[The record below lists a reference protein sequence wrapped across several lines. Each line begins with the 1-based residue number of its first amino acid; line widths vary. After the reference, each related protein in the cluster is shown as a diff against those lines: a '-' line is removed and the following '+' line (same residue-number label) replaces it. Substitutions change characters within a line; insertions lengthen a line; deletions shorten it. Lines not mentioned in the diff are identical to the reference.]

1 MTNALQNNVPDGVTD
16 IDTTARYPLFLL
28 VGSGLVWL
36 VLGGVLALINLA
48 QTYTPALLADCAWL
62 TYGRLQAIHETIL
75 VYGWFGNGGLA
86 VVLWLL
92 ARLGGSP
99 LRGQNYITVGA
110 LFWNLAI
117 TLSAIGIATGD
128 ATSFPLLQMPRYVQ
142 AIMLF
147 SFAAI
152 AVPGVLAWSGRRS
165 EVTFVSHWYA
175 VAALFLFPWFFSVA
189 QVMLNFVPMR
199 GTLQAVVATWY
210 AQNVFSLWL
219 APVAMAAVYYLLP
232 KITGRVIHNY
242 DFAVYGFWTLLF
254 FGCWMGGRHL
264 IGGPVPAWIPTMAI
278 VCAWLVLFHHMIVY
292 FNLREIFRPGGS
304 TVLKFLA
311 IGLGSYLLSAVVDTA
326 FASRALA
333 EVTQFTFFQQAQMQL
348 AFGSVTLIIFGAF
361 YYLVPRL
368 AGAHWPSVS
377 LIRGHF
383 LASVL
388 GFVLLVL
395 ALGAAG
401 WTQGLGLNDAEI
413 TFVEIA
419 SKTKTWLVVAT
430 AAQGVLL
437 FGNLL
442 LLLHFLWLVI
452 GQVPVRNLIRQAT
465 TVEATVS

>member
-1 MTNALQNNVPDGVTD
+1 MTNALQNNVPDGVTE
-16 IDTTARYPLFLL
+16 IDTTARCPLFLL

-36 VLGGVLALINLA
+36 VLGGVLALLNLA

-62 TYGRLQAIHETIL
+62 TYGRLQAMQETIF
-75 VYGWFGNGGLA
+75 VYGWFGNAGLA
-86 VVLWLL
+86 VVLWVLS
-92 ARLGGSP
+92 RLGESA
-99 LRGQNYITVGA
+99 LRGRNYITVGA

-117 TLSAIGIATGD
+117 TLSVIGIAAGD

-142 AIMLF
+142 AILLF
-147 SFAAI
+147 SFAAM

-165 EVTFVSHWYA
+165 DATFVSHWYA
-175 VAALFLFPWFFSVA
+175 LAALFLFPWFFSVA
-189 QVMLNFVPMR
+189 QVMLNFVPVR
-199 GTLQAVVATWY
+199 GTLQSVVATWY

-219 APVAMAAVYYLLP
+219 APMAMAAVYYLLP
-232 KITGRVIHNY
+232 KISGRVIHNY

-278 VCAWLVLFHHMIVY
+278 VCAWLVLFHHIIVY
-292 FNLREIFRPGGS
+292 FNLREVFRPGSS

-326 FASRALA
+326 FASRILA

-348 AFGSVTLIIFGAF
+348 AFGSVTLIIFGAL

-383 LASVL
+383 LAAVL
-388 GFVLLVL
+388 GFILFVV

-401 WTQGLGLNDAEI
+401 WTQGMGLNDTGL

-419 SKTKTWLVVAT
+419 AKTKSWLLVAT

-437 FGNLL
+437 VGNLL
-442 LLLHFLWLVI
+442 FLVHFLWLAV
-452 GQVPVRNLIRQAT
+452 GQAPVWKLIRQPSAA
-465 TVEATVS
+465 EATVS